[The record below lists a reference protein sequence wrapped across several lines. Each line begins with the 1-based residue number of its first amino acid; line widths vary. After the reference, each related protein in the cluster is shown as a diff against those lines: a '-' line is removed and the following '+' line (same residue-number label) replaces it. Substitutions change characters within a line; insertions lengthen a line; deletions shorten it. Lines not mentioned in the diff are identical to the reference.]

1 LGRPVL
7 AGLVLAGLVL
17 AGLVLAGLVLAGL
30 RAGRI
35 VGRMPALSRRSVFMD
50 LCTVFVARTS
60 QVNAGIATAI
70 SDQVAIAGT
79 HNAQLLIEE
88 FAG

>member
-1 LGRPVL
+1 
-7 AGLVLAGLVL
+7 
-17 AGLVLAGLVLAGL
+17 
-30 RAGRI
+30 
-35 VGRMPALSRRSVFMD
+35 MD

-79 HNAQLLIEE
+79 HNAQLIEE